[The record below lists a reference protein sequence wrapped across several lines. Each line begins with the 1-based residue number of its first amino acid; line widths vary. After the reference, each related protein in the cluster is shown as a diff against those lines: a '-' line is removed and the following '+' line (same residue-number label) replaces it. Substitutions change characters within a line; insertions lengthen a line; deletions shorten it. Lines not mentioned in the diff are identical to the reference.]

1 MKTCHT
7 PQGWSKKKYKLFKSD
22 DGSESSSESESESE
36 SDSEKDEKNEDKT
49 TIRGYSK
56 TEKYKKI
63 LIEEELL
70 PE

>member
-7 PQGWSKKKYKLFKSD
+7 PEGWSKRKYKLFKSID
-22 DGSESSSESESESE
+22 CSQSSSESDSESESESE
-36 SDSEKDEKNEDKT
+36 EKHKP
-49 TIRGYSK
+49 IRGY
-56 TEKYKKI
+56 ENQKYKKI

>member
-7 PQGWSKKKYKLFKSD
+7 PEGWSKRKYKLFKSND
-22 DGSESSSESESESE
+22 CSESSSESDSDSESESESE
-36 SDSEKDEKNEDKT
+36 EKPKP
-49 TIRGYSK
+49 IRGY
-56 TEKYKKI
+56 ENQKYKKI

>member
-1 MKTCHT
+1 MKTCRT

-22 DGSESSSESESESE
+22 DGSESSSESESET
-36 SDSEKDEKNEDKT
+36 DSEKDEKNEDKT

>member
-7 PQGWSKKKYKLFKSD
+7 PEGWSKRKYKLFKSID
-22 DGSESSSESESESE
+22 CSQSSSESESESE